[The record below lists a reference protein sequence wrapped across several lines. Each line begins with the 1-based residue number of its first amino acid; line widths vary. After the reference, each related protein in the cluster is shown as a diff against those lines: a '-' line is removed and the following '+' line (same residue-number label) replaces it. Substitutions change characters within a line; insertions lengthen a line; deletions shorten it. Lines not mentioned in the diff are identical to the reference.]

1 MKEGL
6 FAQIKTSKGVI
17 EIQLEFEKTP
27 GTVGN
32 FVGLSIGKIK
42 NSNKE
47 LGKPYYDGLKFHR
60 VINDFMIQG
69 GCPVGTGTGDP
80 GYKFDDEF
88 NADLKHDKPGI
99 LSMANSGPATNGSQF
114 FITHIETP
122 WLDNKHTV
130 FGHVID
136 GLDVV
141 NSIVQDDEI
150 INIKINAV
158 GEKAQAFDPV
168 KAFENFNKL
177 KEERINEQ
185 KKRTEKLLNDLSNGY
200 SKTDSGLMYKFLD
213 NKNSNKPS
221 KGEKVK
227 VHYKGMLLDGTVF
240 DSSFK
245 RNQPIEFTLGIGQV
259 IKGWDEGISLLGIGD
274 KASFIIPSDLAYG
287 ESGAGG
293 VIPPNATLLFEVELI
308 SVG

>member
-1 MKEGL
+1 MCD
-6 FAQIKTSKGVI
+6 QIKTSKGVI
-17 EIQLEFEKTP
+17 EIKLEFEKSP

-42 NSNKE
+42 NSNTE

-69 GCPVGTGTGDP
+69 GCPIGTGTGDP

-88 NADLKHDKPGI
+88 NPDLKHDKPGI

-158 GEKAQAFDPV
+158 GDKAQSFDPV
-168 KAFENFNKL
+168 KAFQNFNKL
-177 KEERINEQ
+177 KEERINKQ
-185 KKRTEKLLNDLSNGY
+185 KKRMEKLLKDLSNGY

-213 NKNSNKPS
+213 NKNSNKPT
-221 KGEKVK
+221 KGQKVK

-245 RNQPIEFTLGIGQV
+245 RNQPIEFTLGVGQV

-293 VIPPNATLLFEVELI
+293 VIPPNAPLIFEVELI
-308 SVG
+308 SAA